1 MFILK
6 ILKLCEKGE
15 LPITTMIKKGLPMPT
30 IHNQTEFMDTG
41 TQLTFK
47 KIFLHVFQIN
57 FQVLKSTNS
66 FVYLYHKIEFKEKKY

>member
-57 FQVLKSTNS
+57 F
-66 FVYLYHKIEFKEKKY
+66 